1 MILLLLLLKKVEED
15 VRKQMNR
22 RDELVALVPEDSL
35 KLVNDVIDEVIFL
48 EGKLTE
54 LKALPFINS
63 NPKNPMQQRTTPAA
77 KMYKEFLQQYINCI
91 KAIEYVIY
99 KEKRLEGEEVEES
112 PLRKWFRENAN
123 TK

>member
-1 MILLLLLLKKVEED
+1 MS
-15 VRKQMNR
+15 R

-35 KLVNDVIDEVIFL
+35 DLVNDVIDEVIFL

-54 LKALPFINS
+54 LKDLPFINI
-63 NPKNPMQQRTTPAA
+63 NPKNPMQQRSTPAA

-91 KAIEYVIY
+91 KMIEYVIY
-99 KEKRLEGEEVEES
+99 KEKRLEGDEVEES